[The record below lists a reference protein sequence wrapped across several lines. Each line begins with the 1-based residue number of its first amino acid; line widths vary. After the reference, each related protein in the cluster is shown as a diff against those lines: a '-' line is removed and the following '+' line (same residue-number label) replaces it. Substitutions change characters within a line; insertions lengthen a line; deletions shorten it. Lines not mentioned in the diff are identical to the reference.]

1 MFPFRILFRNPI
13 ELGGLAT
20 PEKTALLPP
29 LASK

>member
-1 MFPFRILFRNPI
+1 MLPLMMRLRKPI

-29 LASK
+29 LASW